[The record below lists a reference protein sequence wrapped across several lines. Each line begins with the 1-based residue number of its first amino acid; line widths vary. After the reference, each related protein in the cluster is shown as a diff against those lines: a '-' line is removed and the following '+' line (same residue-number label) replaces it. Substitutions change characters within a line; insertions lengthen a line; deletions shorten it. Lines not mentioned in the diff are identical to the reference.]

1 MNINNKLKR
10 NISISYVYSFLLQLN
25 ITSAIWV
32 LYLAFKGMSLAEIG
46 FLEAIYHITGLLFE
60 LPTGAIADIYG
71 KKFSV
76 IAGRIVSVIA
86 CILMITSSGFWSFA
100 IAFTLSS
107 AAMNLNSGS
116 AEALVYDSLKE
127 VGEENNYK
135 RIWGN
140 LAFVMS
146 IAQGIAVLLG
156 GILADEKF
164 LYAYVFGTIIQ
175 ILALIVAF
183 SFSEPPIEKDKEKQQ
198 GNVLIHQLITS
209 LKVLKVRKIV
219 FYLILFSSL
228 IGSLQATVY
237 FYSQKYFS
245 DMGYSKTTI
254 AIICAL
260 GSLIEAISSKNA
272 YKFEKLFKLKG
283 TLISISVL
291 NILALTGMAFMQNLS
306 IVFFVL
312 TSMTGG
318 LAFSIF
324 SDYINA
330 RIPSEYRSTIL
341 SFDSLCFSTFMIGV
355 FPLFGLIAQKR
366 GFTVTFGIIA
376 LLYIPVIIY
385 LLLKLR
391 KHKEDNSGAIV
402 KERVLEVSD

>member
-1 MNINNKLKR
+1 M
-10 NISISYVYSFLLQLN
+10 
-25 ITSAIWV
+25 
-32 LYLAFKGMSLAEIG
+32 
-46 FLEAIYHITGLLFE
+46 
-60 LPTGAIADIYG
+60 
-71 KKFSV
+71 
-76 IAGRIVSVIA
+76 
-86 CILMITSSGFWSFA
+86 
-100 IAFTLSS
+100 
-107 AAMNLNSGS
+107 
-116 AEALVYDSLKE
+116 
-127 VGEENNYK
+127 
-135 RIWGN
+135 
-140 LAFVMS
+140 
-146 IAQGIAVLLG
+146 
-156 GILADEKF
+156 
-164 LYAYVFGTIIQ
+164 
-175 ILALIVAF
+175 
-183 SFSEPPIEKDKEKQQ
+183 
-198 GNVLIHQLITS
+198 
-209 LKVLKVRKIV
+209 

-291 NILALTGMAFMQNLS
+291 NILALTGMAFMQHLS

-341 SFDSLCFSTFMIGV
+341 SFDSLCFSAFMIGV